1 MASSLLL
8 MLTHLQKISE
18 ILPFYGKTKAWT
30 LLHPRKKIPV
40 LNGNLI
46 NPLKET
52 EGESHRRLLHC
63 EYYYTQISRFV
74 KHFLQIFPSV

>member
-18 ILPFYGKTKAWT
+18 FLPFYSKNKSVDAVAPTQ
-30 LLHPRKKIPV
+30 KIPV

-63 EYYYTQISRFV
+63 EYNYTQISRFV
-74 KHFLQIFPSV
+74 KSFLKNPPL

>member
-18 ILPFYGKTKAWT
+18 FCRFTAKTKAWT
-30 LLHPRKKIPV
+30 LLHPRKRIPV

-46 NPLKET
+46 DPLKET

-63 EYYYTQISRFV
+63 DYYYTQFSRFV
-74 KHFLQIFPSV
+74 KVFLQFL